1 VELFVKNVEN
11 KLTPM
16 NDLNEKLMKIYLT
29 NGISETSKITGLSF
43 KKIIE
48 KLDLDVKTFD
58 DIDFDFNQDLKG
70 KVGRIVFDNG
80 YGASVVSHQFSYGG
94 KDGLFE
100 LAVLDKNGK
109 LTYDTPITDDVIGY
123 LTPEKV
129 TEILIQIQ
137 DLKN

>member
-1 VELFVKNVEN
+1 
-11 KLTPM
+11 M

-29 NGISETSKITGLSF
+29 NGLSETSKITGLPV

-48 KLDLDVKTFD
+48 KLELDIKTFD
-58 DIDFDFNQDLKG
+58 DIDFDFIEDLKG
-70 KVGRIVFDNG
+70 KVGRIFFDNG
-80 YGASVVSHQFSYGG
+80 YGASVVSHQYSYGG

-109 LTYDTPITDDVIGY
+109 LTYDTPITSDVLGY

-129 TEILIQIQ
+129 TEKLIEIQ

>member
-1 VELFVKNVEN
+1 
-11 KLTPM
+11 
-16 NDLNEKLMKIYLT
+16 
-29 NGISETSKITGLSF
+29 
-43 KKIIE
+43 
-48 KLDLDVKTFD
+48 VKTFD

-109 LTYDTPITDDVIGY
+109 LTYDTPITSDVIGY

-129 TEILIQIQ
+129 TEILFQIQ